1 MCSQSYKVNI
11 YAVQYFI
18 CMILCVAG
26 YFSQGLRGLAVDMAV
41 FREILRLRKPTLHN
55 HLSILQNG
63 DENPPLTDV
72 FTMHW
77 FLTLFIH
84 CLPTNAVLRVSK

>member
-1 MCSQSYKVNI
+1 MGLMHL
-11 YAVQYFI
+11 FF
-18 CMILCVAG
+18 LG
-26 YFSQGLRGLAVDMAV
+26 YFSQGLRGLAIDMAV
-41 FREILRLRKPTLHN
+41 FRDLLRMRKPTLN
-55 HLSILQNG
+55 AHLTKLQKC

-84 CLPTNAVLRVSK
+84 CLPTPSVLRVR